1 MAFNFPS
8 VTSLPKDRMS
18 QVTRR
23 GMLHDSRSQ
32 TKLHSANQSEERLVG
47 HQRKMELSRSI
58 GRAPA
63 GRGIPGELTRME
75 EDKIMNVLEST
86 SGDRNLLGPEEYLLD
101 KDTGTRL
108 GDADMDWLDNLSE
121 TSSCL
126 SKIDWAAIDRMTA
139 EA

>member
-1 MAFNFPS
+1 
-8 VTSLPKDRMS
+8 
-18 QVTRR
+18 
-23 GMLHDSRSQ
+23 
-32 TKLHSANQSEERLVG
+32 
-47 HQRKMELSRSI
+47 MELSRSI